1 MAGALPV
8 PDDRVHPSFGD
19 RRDPMRRVRT
29 EIRGGAVRAHPGVGT
44 VDRIGVGVGV
54 HRGCVRFG
62 AAWHGPILARNTS
75 VPALPL
81 DLGPVSLYLG
91 TSHLECVVERTPETA
106 MTWTDERVETLKKMW
121 AEGQSASQI
130 AKELGGVTRNAVI
143 GKVHRLGLSNRV
155 GPGGAP
161 EAEEEDLIMPVPP
174 RIDPPPPESEEPVE
188 PEVEPEPLV
197 AEAPADILAAPSAVV
212 TALPVRKLIIP
223 AGQPLPPQPSANE
236 ISPEA
241 LASVREVEKRAK
253 RLTLMELTERTC
265 KWPIGDPATED
276 FWFCGLPSLPGKP
289 YCEAHVGV
297 AFQPMSARRDRRR

>member
-1 MAGALPV
+1 M
-8 PDDRVHPSFGD
+8 S
-19 RRDPMRRVRT
+19 
-29 EIRGGAVRAHPGVGT
+29 
-44 VDRIGVGVGV
+44 
-54 HRGCVRFG
+54 
-62 AAWHGPILARNTS
+62 
-75 VPALPL
+75 
-81 DLGPVSLYLG
+81 
-91 TSHLECVVERTPETA
+91 
-106 MTWTDERVETLKKMW
+106 WTDERVETLKKMW

-155 GPGGAP
+155 GPGTP
-161 EAEEEDLIMPVPP
+161 AEDEGN
-174 RIDPPPPESEEPVE
+174 S
-188 PEVEPEPLV
+188 
-197 AEAPADILAAPSAVV
+197 ASATATAAPSPAAPAKPAPAPRAVAPEPAPRPAPAAPAPQPV
-212 TALPVRKLIIP
+212 AAEPTAPPMDSSTITFSPTAPIPLRKAIIP

-253 RLTLMELTERTC
+253 KLTLMELTERTC

-276 FWFCGLPSLPGKP
+276 FWFCGLPSVAGKP